1 MRNTLRT
8 STCLGMW
15 GFAMLGVLPSGCG
28 SGIDSVAVRPG
39 APKDGLAMPRITEER
54 MQACVTEYAK
64 QLEAGDWAFR
74 PTIEVAQNGRFIGV
88 DDGGIPNTAADFAS
102 CTRDALS
109 NMVVPDVIFNLRT
122 AGANAEPTSATAEQ
136 RMQMGSPAVVVVV
149 VVGLSEL
156 VFEAGAYTILFA
168 VTVKVVEKAAD
179 DVMDAAK
186 RWRPKPNLNR
196 CFDAAAGGEYLW
208 QELCRSISDAYDRRK
223 CWEHTYLSE
232 EEKRNWCRW
241 RFGN

>member
-149 VVGLSEL
+149 VTGCV
-156 VFEAGAYTILFA
+156 VVVV
-168 VTVKVVEKAAD
+168 VTGCVV
-179 DVMDAAK
+179 VVVVTG
-186 RWRPKPNLNR
+186 
-196 CFDAAAGGEYLW
+196 FVVVVVVTG
-208 QELCRSISDAYDRRK
+208 
-223 CWEHTYLSE
+223 
-232 EEKRNWCRW
+232 
-241 RFGN
+241 

>member
-1 MRNTLRT
+1 
-8 STCLGMW
+8 
-15 GFAMLGVLPSGCG
+15 MLGVLPSGCG

-179 DVMDAAK
+179 DVADLARRSPPLPDEQDDCAESYAQCIASPAG
-186 RWRPKPNLNR
+186 RARGNHWNETR
-196 CFDAAAGGEYLW
+196 CAT
-208 QELCRSISDAYDRRK
+208 CRAVCQK
-223 CWEHTYLSE
+223 
-232 EEKRNWCRW
+232 EKSWPARVPM
-241 RFGN
+241 FGQGLVPCY